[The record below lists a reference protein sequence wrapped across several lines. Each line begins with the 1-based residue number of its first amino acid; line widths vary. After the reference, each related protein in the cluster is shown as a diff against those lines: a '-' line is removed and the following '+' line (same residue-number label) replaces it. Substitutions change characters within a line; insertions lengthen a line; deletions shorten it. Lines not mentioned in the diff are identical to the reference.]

1 MLKEQKF
8 EEAFAKALALF
19 TAGKELVLKCI
30 EYTTGEENDDLGVN
44 IFQQASCILACSR
57 PKNNRVSQ
65 LLFELRK
72 AIDFK
77 QISNMINLTHVIISM
92 NGMPE
97 KCKRLFKK
105 GAFITYYY

>member
-1 MLKEQKF
+1 MIKEQKF

-30 EYTTGEENDDLGVN
+30 EYSTGEENVDLGAN
-44 IFQQASCILACSR
+44 IFQQVSCILACSR

-72 AIDFK
+72 ALDFK
-77 QISNMINLTHVIISM
+77 QIPKMINLIHMIITM
-92 NGMPE
+92 NGIPE
-97 KCKRLFKK
+97 QCKRLF
-105 GAFITYYY
+105 